1 MDIILLEKIRNLGEL
16 GEQVSVKAGYARNF
30 LLPLGKAV
38 VANDANKAEF
48 EARRAEL
55 EKAQAE
61 VLDAARARAGKID
74 GMRIELAARAS
85 EDGKLFGSI
94 GPREV
99 ADAIS
104 ATGVEVNRSEV
115 LMPEGPI
122 KEVSEI
128 QLEVALHAEVTAKI
142 TVSVT
147 PEA

>member
-38 VANDANKAEF
+38 MANEANKAEF

-55 EKAQAE
+55 EKAQTE
-61 VLDAARARAGKID
+61 VLAAATARAGKID
-74 GMRIELAARAS
+74 GQRVELVARAG
-85 EDGKLFGSI
+85 EDGKLFGSV
-94 GPREV
+94 GPREI
-99 ADAIS
+99 ADAVS

-122 KEVSEI
+122 KEVSEME
-128 QLEVALHAEVTAKI
+128 LEVALHAEVTAKI
-142 TVSVT
+142 TVVVN
-147 PEA
+147 PET